1 MCVNGPKN
9 LPLNEFYFFTAFW
22 QKYISKWAR
31 GLDGCLPVADW
42 RKRIANCTQIVQ
54 PSTILQHTS
63 PLFLTLIIDC
73 LMNFQLT
80 EEQLAVRQAARDFA
94 QQECLPGVI
103 ERDDKMIFPK
113 EQVSQLADL
122 GFMGMMVKPEY
133 GGSGMDTVSYVL
145 AMEEISKI
153 DASVSVC
160 MSVNNS
166 LVCYGLQEYCTEE
179 QKQQYLVPLAQGKK
193 DGELYIG
200 AFLLSE
206 PEAGSDAT
214 SQRTTAIDMGDHYIL
229 NGIKNWITNGS
240 SASVYLV
247 MAQTDASKGSKG
259 INAFIVEKNWPG
271 VSVGAKE
278 NKMGIRGS
286 DTHSI
291 SFTDVKVP
299 KANRIGE
306 DGFGFTFAMKTL
318 AGGRIGIAAQ
328 ALGIAAGSYELA
340 LKYSKERKAFG
351 KEIMHHQAIQFK
363 LADMA
368 TKVEAARLLCL
379 KAAWEKDNG
388 IDYTLSSS
396 MAKVYA
402 SEAAMWCSTE
412 AVQVHGG
419 YGYVK
424 EFHVERLMRDAKIT
438 QIYEGTS
445 EVQRI
450 VISRSILK

>member
-1 MCVNGPKN
+1 M
-9 LPLNEFYFFTAFW
+9 
-22 QKYISKWAR
+22 
-31 GLDGCLPVADW
+31 
-42 RKRIANCTQIVQ
+42 
-54 PSTILQHTS
+54 H
-63 PLFLTLIIDC
+63 
-73 LMNFQLT
+73 FQLT
-80 EEQLAVRQAARDFA
+80 EEQLMIRQAARDFA
-94 QQECLPGVI
+94 RNQCLPGVI
-103 ERDDKMIFPK
+103 ERDELQRFPK
-113 EQVSQLADL
+113 DQVMQLAEL
-122 GFMGMMVKPEY
+122 GFMGMMVSPEY

-166 LVCYGLQEYCTEE
+166 LVCWGLEEYGTEE
-179 QKQQYLVPLAQGKK
+179 QKKKYLTPLAQGRK

-214 SQRTTAIDMGDHYIL
+214 SQRTTAEDKGDHFLL
-229 NGIKNWITNGS
+229 NGTKNWITNGN

-247 MAQTDASKGSKG
+247 MAQTDPSKGSKG
-259 INAFIVEKNWPG
+259 ITAFIVEKNWSG

-278 NKMGIRGS
+278 NKMGIRAS

-291 SFTDVKVP
+291 LFNDVKVP
-299 KANRIGE
+299 RENVIKEI
-306 DGFGFTFAMKTL
+306 GFGFTFAMKTL

-328 ALGIAAGSYELA
+328 ALGIASGAYELA
-340 LKYSKERKAFG
+340 LEYSRQRKAFG
-351 KEIMHHQAIQFK
+351 KEIMNHQAIQFK
-363 LADMA
+363 LADMS
-368 TKVEAARLLCL
+368 TRIEAARLLCL
-379 KAAWEKDNG
+379 KSAWEKDNG
-388 IDYTLSSS
+388 MDYTLSSS
-396 MAKVYA
+396 MAKVFA
-402 SEAAMWCSTE
+402 SEAAMWVSTE

-450 VISRSILK
+450 VIGRQILK